1 MSESDLLIVN
11 ADLVTMTGGP
21 DCGAIRDGAI
31 AASGTG
37 IDWVGARKDL
47 PPALRARTE
56 LDAKGRWL
64 TPGLIDCHTHLVYA
78 GNRAREF
85 EEQLRGASYEDI
97 AREGGGI
104 LATVRA
110 TRAASEEALIGAA
123 APRLGRLLEEGV
135 ATLEIKSGYGLDLA
149 NELKMLRAARR
160 LGTASGVD
168 VRTTLLAAHVLP
180 PEYSGRAADY
190 IALICEQMI
199 PAVARERLADAVDA
213 FCERIGFSTA
223 QTCQVFAAARA
234 AGLPVKLHADQLS
247 DSGGAALAAQF
258 GALSADHLEHSNDI
272 GLTAMARAGTVAVL
286 LPGAFY
292 CLRETR
298 LPPIARLRAHGIP
311 MAIATDCNPG
321 TSPVTSLLLML
332 NMACT
337 LFRLTPDEALAGVTQ
352 NAARALGCT
361 DRGRLEPGARADFAL
376 WDIDEPAEL
385 AYAVGANPC
394 VGIVRAGSVVGWC

>member
-1 MSESDLLIVN
+1 MSQCDLLIVN
-11 ADLVTMTGGP
+11 AHLVTMAGGP
-21 DCGAIRDGAI
+21 GCGAIRDGAL

-37 IDWVGARKDL
+37 IVWVGARKDL
-47 PPALRARTE
+47 PPALRARAE

-85 EEQLRGASYEDI
+85 EARLQGATYEDI

-104 LATVRA
+104 LATVQA
-110 TRAASEEALIGAA
+110 TRAASEDALIRAA
-123 APRLGRLLEEGV
+123 APRLGQLLQEGV
-135 ATLEIKSGYGLDLA
+135 TTLEIKSGYGLDLA
-149 NELKMLRAARR
+149 NELKMLRAARH
-160 LGTASGVD
+160 LGTESGVE
-168 VRTTLLAAHVLP
+168 VRTTLLAAHALP
-180 PEYSGRAADY
+180 PEFSGRAADY

-199 PAVARERLADAVDA
+199 PAAARQRLADAVDA
-213 FCERIGFSTA
+213 FCEVIGFSPA
-223 QTCQVFAAARA
+223 QTGQVFAAARA

-247 DSGGAALAAQF
+247 DSGGAGLAARF
-258 GALSADHLEHSNDI
+258 GALSADHLEHANDI
-272 GLTAMARAGTVAVL
+272 GMTAMARAGTVAVL

-352 NAARALGCT
+352 NAARALGCS
-361 DRGRLEPGARADFAL
+361 DRGRLEAGARADFAL
-376 WDIDEPAEL
+376 WDIGEPAEL

-394 VGIVRAGSVVGWC
+394 IGIVRAGNVVRWC